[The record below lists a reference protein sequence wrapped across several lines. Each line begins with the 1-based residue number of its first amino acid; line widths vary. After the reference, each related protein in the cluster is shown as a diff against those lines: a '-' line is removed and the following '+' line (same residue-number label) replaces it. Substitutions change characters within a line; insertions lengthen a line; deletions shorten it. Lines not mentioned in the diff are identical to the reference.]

1 MPERLFMD
9 LYYNADITLIH
20 DLKFRKETGELM
32 TRPDLMNLLNVLES
46 FPEGDR
52 VKRLEFAQRIF
63 KDMFLRNGKLI

>member
-9 LYYNADITLIH
+9 LYYNADITLIR

-52 VKRLEFAQRIF
+52 VKRLEYTQRIF
-63 KDMFLRNGKLI
+63 KNMFLRNGKLI